1 LHPVKL
7 SLFIAGRYLFARKS
21 HNVINVI
28 SAISATGMAIGTAA
42 LILILSVYNGFD
54 GIIKNNIS
62 DLCPDLKIV
71 PAQGKHF
78 VADDAMLDSLKALA
92 EVAQISPV
100 IEENVFVSYADRQA
114 VAKAMGVDPF
124 FTQNSPLASH
134 LCEGNFRLG
143 FGSLE
148 ECILGSTLAWQLGAR
163 PQFNIPVKIYYPKR
177 GEKISTFNPLSS
189 VSSVELWQAG
199 SVALDGEADKTLL
212 IMPLESLRALVEYGD
227 EVSALNVS
235 LAKPALKRAATK
247 KISRMLGPQFQVL
260 DRVMQNPDLYR
271 MMRYEKMAI
280 FAILI
285 FVIIIVAFNI
295 FGSLSMLIIEKKDDI
310 ATLRALGADDSL
322 IKRIFVLEGWLLS
335 LTGLIAGLIVGVGLA
350 LLQQH
355 FGLIKLPG
363 NYLIDAYPVIIT
375 VSDVLLTAAGVAL
388 TGYIVSATARIR
400 TSDPRRED

>member
-1 LHPVKL
+1 
-7 SLFIAGRYLFARKS
+7 
-21 HNVINVI
+21 
-28 SAISATGMAIGTAA
+28 MAIGTAA
-42 LILILSVYNGFD
+42 LILILSIYNGFD
-54 GIIKNNIS
+54 GIIRNNIT
-62 DLCPDLKIV
+62 DLCPDIKIV
-71 PAQGKHF
+71 PSQGKHF
-78 VADDAMLDSLKALA
+78 VPDKALTAWLDSIPG
-92 EVAQISPV
+92 VAAVSPV
-100 IEENVFVSYADRQA
+100 VEENVFVSYADRQA
-114 VAKAMGVDPF
+114 VAKAVGVDSL
-124 FTQNSPLASH
+124 FTQTSPLSSH
-134 LCEGNFRLG
+134 LCEGYFRLG

-148 ECILGSTLAWQLGAR
+148 ECILGSSLAWELGAR

-177 GEKISTFNPLSS
+177 GEKISTFNPMSS

-199 SVALDGEADKTLL
+199 SIALDGEADKTLL
-212 IMPLESLRALVEYGD
+212 IMPIERLRGLVGYGT
-227 EVSALNVS
+227 EVSALNVR
-235 LAKPALKRAATK
+235 LDDPAGTRSIMKAV
-247 KISRMLGPQFQVL
+247 SRRLGPQFRVL
-260 DRVMQNPDLYR
+260 DRVMQNPDMYR

-310 ATLRALGADDSL
+310 ATLRALGADDAL

-335 LTGLIAGLIVGVGLA
+335 LTGLAAGLFAGIGLA

-363 NYLIDAYPVIIT
+363 NYLIDAYPVIIK
-375 VSDVLLTAAGVAL
+375 VSDILLTAAGVAL